1 MRITVNENERGFL
14 YKNGIFQKMLQPG
27 TYHVFGQTTVRKTTL
42 DKPLHQNFDK
52 ATLAVFRK
60 DAGFV
65 SEIAEAD
72 IPDGSVGIHMIDG
85 HFAAVLDP
93 GHYVYWA
100 AGTKHEFQVFSTEKP
115 ETGDVPPHLLQPLY
129 KAGKLNSYT
138 VHDFHVGFL
147 TCNGKLQY
155 TMAPGTYYFW
165 KSPNIMMGY
174 AAFETRVQEM
184 ELNGQEILTKD
195 RVGIRLNFICQYRY
209 TDAQKAFETSADS
222 DELFRT
228 QVQLGL
234 REYVAGLTL
243 DELLNSR
250 DTIGEALLA
259 CIRPK
264 AEPLY
269 IEVLDA
275 GVRDVI
281 LPGDVRDIMNTVL
294 IAEKKAQANV
304 IARREEV
311 ASTRSL
317 LNTAKLMDE
326 NQTLY
331 KLKELEYL
339 ERICENVGN
348 LSVSGGDMLA
358 QLRDIVTS
366 RQ

>member
-1 MRITVNENERGFL
+1 MKITINENERGFL
-14 YKNGIFQKMLQPG
+14 LKNGTFKKMLMPG
-27 TYHVFGQTTVRKTTL
+27 AYNVFGQTSIRKTTL
-42 DKPLHQNFDK
+42 DKPLHRAYAA
-52 ATLAVFRK
+52 ATLSIFRR
-60 DAGFV
+60 DEHFV
-65 SEIAEAD
+65 EQIAEAD
-72 IPDGSVGIHMIDG
+72 IPDNSVGIHMEDG
-85 HFAAVLDP
+85 HFSEVLNP
-93 GHYVYWA
+93 GHYIYWA
-100 AGTKHEFQVFSTEKP
+100 VVAKHEFQVFSMESP
-115 ETGDVPPHLLQPLY
+115 EVQDVPAHLLQPLY
-129 KAGKLNSYT
+129 EAGKLHRFE
-138 VHDFHVGFL
+138 VHDFHQGFL

-155 TMAPGTYYFW
+155 TMMPGTYYFW
-165 KSPNIMMGY
+165 KSPNIMMSFNE
-174 AAFETRVQEM
+174 FETRIQEL

-195 RVGIRLNFICQYRY
+195 RVGIRLNFICQFRY
-209 TDAQKAFETSADS
+209 TNAQKAFETSADC
-222 DELFRT
+222 DNLFRT

-250 DTIGEALLA
+250 DTIGTAILE

-264 AEPLY
+264 AAPLY
-269 IEVLDA
+269 IEVLSA

-358 QLRDIVTS
+358 QLRDIVSS

>member
-1 MRITVNENERGFL
+1 MKITVNEHERGFQF
-14 YKNGIFQKMLQPG
+14 KNGAFQKLLKPG
-27 TYHVFGQTTVRKTTL
+27 TYHVFGQTTIRKTTL
-42 DKPLHQNFDK
+42 DKPLHEVFGN
-52 ATLAVFRK
+52 AMLAVFRK
-60 DAGFV
+60 DAGFRAEV
-65 SEIAEAD
+65 TEAD
-72 IPDGSVGIHMIDG
+72 IPDDSVAAHMVGG
-85 HFAAVLDP
+85 HFREVLDP

-100 AGTKHEFQVFSTEKP
+100 AGEDHEFQVFSTLEP
-115 ETGDVPPHLLQPLY
+115 EAKDVPPQLVQRFY
-129 KAGKLNSYT
+129 KAGKMFAFT
-138 VHDFHVGFL
+138 VEDFHQGFL
-147 TCNGKLQY
+147 TCNGELRY
-155 TMAPGTYYFW
+155 VMMPGHYYFW
-165 KSPNIMMGY
+165 KTPGLMLNFTC
-174 AAFETRVQEM
+174 FETRLQEL

-195 RVGIRLNFICQYRY
+195 RVGIRLNFICQFRY
-209 TDAQKAFETSADS
+209 TDARKAFETSEDC

-234 REYVAGLTL
+234 REYIAGLTL

-250 DTIGEALLA
+250 DTIGDDLLA
-259 CIRPK
+259 CIKPK

-269 IEVLDA
+269 IEVLSA
-275 GVRDVI
+275 GVRNVI
-281 LPGDVRDIMNTVL
+281 LPGDVREIMNTVL

-366 RQ
+366 K